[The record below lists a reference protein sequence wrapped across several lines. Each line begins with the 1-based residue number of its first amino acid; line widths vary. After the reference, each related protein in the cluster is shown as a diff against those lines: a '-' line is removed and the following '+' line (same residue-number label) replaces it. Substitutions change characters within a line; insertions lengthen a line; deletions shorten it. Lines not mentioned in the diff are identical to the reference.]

1 MLDVGCWTQVRTQV
15 RTQVQPQVN
24 QVQPQGQTPTNHDAG
39 SAYPDGRHIGQR
51 RGRKKLPF
59 NR

>member
-15 RTQVQPQVN
+15 QPQVD